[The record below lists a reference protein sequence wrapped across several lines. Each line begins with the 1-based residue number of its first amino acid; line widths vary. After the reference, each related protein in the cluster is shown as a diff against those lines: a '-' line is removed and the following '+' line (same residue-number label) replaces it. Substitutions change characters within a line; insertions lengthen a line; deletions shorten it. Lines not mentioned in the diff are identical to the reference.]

1 MWKGC
6 GKVMCRSHADIYRE
20 EKCTFKICCKK
31 KTVLSNV
38 MPYKCKS
45 ILCSYQFR
53 KQNDIRDKFVQKI
66 MLFKIVS
73 AALLLISSFVWFS
86 IKATAGGAEEM
97 EMIIKN
103 IKIKDP
109 RSGEE
114 KQFDN
119 FLAVANCAPN
129 WLTPKY
135 SMESCKGLRCTEY
148 RGK

>member
-1 MWKGC
+1 
-6 GKVMCRSHADIYRE
+6 
-20 EKCTFKICCKK
+20 
-31 KTVLSNV
+31 
-38 MPYKCKS
+38 
-45 ILCSYQFR
+45 
-53 KQNDIRDKFVQKI
+53 

-114 KQFDN
+114 K
-119 FLAVANCAPN
+119 
-129 WLTPKY
+129 
-135 SMESCKGLRCTEY
+135 
-148 RGK
+148 